1 MIWRGL
7 LLREMEERKGK
18 REGTE
23 REGGEFPPPRK
34 VKVSRIKTGHSSIA
48 WPQLIESNRIGIVV
62 WWIAHH

>member
-1 MIWRGL
+1 MERATSKGNG
-7 LLREMEERKGK
+7 RKEREEREDGKG
-18 REGTE
+18 
-23 REGGEFPPPRK
+23 GGKFPPPRK